1 MISIL
6 RENDVSETICN
17 RMGLAAEELCT
28 NIAKYAYGDRKDDVD
43 IFLRIDKSS
52 VVLRSRDNGAMFNPT
67 EFIDD
72 SGREV
77 KGLEVLRAMPTKME
91 YNQVLGFNNTIIT
104 VDLQKE
110 ALS

>member
-1 MISIL
+1 
-6 RENDVSETICN
+6 RENDVGETLCN
-17 RMGLAAEELCT
+17 RIGLAVEELCT

-43 IFLRIDKSS
+43 IFLWINKSS
-52 VVLRSRDNGAMFNPT
+52 VVLRIRDNGEMFNPT
-67 EFIDD
+67 EFIDE

-77 KGLEVLRAMPTKME
+77 KGLEVLRAMPIRME

-104 VDLQKE
+104 VDRQKE

>member
-1 MISIL
+1 M
-6 RENDVSETICN
+6 
-17 RMGLAAEELCT
+17 
-28 NIAKYAYGDRKDDVD
+28 
-43 IFLRIDKSS
+43 
-52 VVLRSRDNGAMFNPT
+52 LRSRDNGAMFNPT

-91 YNQVLGFNNTIIT
+91 YNPVLGFNNTIIT

>member
-1 MISIL
+1 MMSTSSFGSIRAL
-6 RENDVSETICN
+6 WC
-17 RMGLAAEELCT
+17 
-28 NIAKYAYGDRKDDVD
+28 
-43 IFLRIDKSS
+43 F
-52 VVLRSRDNGAMFNPT
+52 GAGNPT